1 MEAEENK
8 KAVDVYVIP
17 CESSEKL
24 KKIALGSI
32 DKEILRYKLIFF
44 LHNGGLAAAFFYIA
58 LIAKERVG
66 LSSLSLGAM
75 LTVQMFL
82 FTFTKP
88 LIGYISDYFN
98 SLKITICVL
107 TLLNITCFF
116 SIFAIPKIDRE
127 EITNVPIIFKEMAY
141 NTTKLCDKCA
151 DFLQFS
157 QNDSNPE
164 GKDSSNLNFTDIEF
178 KCQSCMF
185 CYLKNENCFD
195 TSDTHFIIN
204 NSKDTVSYLNK
215 DNNNKKNC
223 IFFCPRNAT
232 FKDSFKLSRRTFCQ
246 NITNCTELYCFQNFK
261 PNEKNLNLKDRSF
274 IRCSEMSQISHS
286 AENTSENVKIDTKK
300 KFNDFY
306 TYQFWV
312 FVILFSISN
321 LCENA
326 NFTLVDTACCESIEK
341 SKVDFGKLRLWGNVG
356 WGLMSPIGG
365 LLNDYTGGF
374 LASTVVMAVLLLS
387 FLYNITQLDL
397 TKSRYSNTI
406 CRDIGSIFRSKE
418 FFFFELINLINGLEI
433 GIIWYYLAWFITT
446 LGGSQ
451 LLCGLSVA
459 VQSFGGVIPFMFFSG
474 WIIRKFGHYEIV
486 SFALMV
492 NGLRFLF
499 YSQLYQPWWILL
511 IEISHGITYGLYYT
525 ALATY
530 GKLTAK
536 PGTEATVQSILFT
549 THEGLGQQENW
560 KSPSL
565 QREPNGAGIGCGF
578 AGIGFDYF
586 GSHQTFFYL
595 SAFFGCNFL
604 LSLLFYFFFVRKRR
618 RLISINSVP

>member
-164 GKDSSNLNFTDIEF
+164 
-178 KCQSCMF
+178 
-185 CYLKNENCFD
+185 
-195 TSDTHFIIN
+195 
-204 NSKDTVSYLNK
+204 
-215 DNNNKKNC
+215 
-223 IFFCPRNAT
+223 
-232 FKDSFKLSRRTFCQ
+232 
-246 NITNCTELYCFQNFK
+246 
-261 PNEKNLNLKDRSF
+261 
-274 IRCSEMSQISHS
+274 
-286 AENTSENVKIDTKK
+286 
-300 KFNDFY
+300 
-306 TYQFWV
+306 
-312 FVILFSISN
+312 
-321 LCENA
+321 
-326 NFTLVDTACCESIEK
+326 VDTACCESIEK